1 MLRFTLQSVVSLNAI
16 LQANKQRFLEINGY
30 NLAAQTTKLY
40 PISRKEYQSK
50 TIFSKYHFH
59 FHFTDEKTE
68 VQGGKTTCLIATDC
82 IKLTSA
88 WGH

>member
-59 FHFTDEKTE
+59 FHFNYHTDEALLRSIMQRTF
-68 VQGGKTTCLIATDC
+68 
-82 IKLTSA
+82 
-88 WGH
+88 